1 MVCPTKLFETDYSMP
16 TSPVIDLDR
25 LLTPVSSEQP
35 AGPELKSASQSEER
49 NLYYAVRDARK
60 KAGDAER
67 RVRAFELLTEEE
79 RKEEPGSPEPAD
91 WEAVS
96 RLSIAALARSKDLW
110 ITAWLIEA
118 LTRLHGFAG
127 LRDGIR
133 LAHLLCDRFWD
144 DVHPQP
150 TKEEGL
156 TTRFMQLSNLNGA
169 DSDGTLVAAVMNVP
183 ITAPRT
189 MRPCS
194 CADYKDAAELERKD
208 PKVRSRRVEQGAVTL
223 DMFQRA
229 MAETG
234 VNFFENLLDD
244 LQRATEAVASF
255 TTLLGARV
263 SVKDKAS
270 LPLNEQQLWVPP
282 PSSRIRE
289 TLDDCLRLCRSL
301 TKDILHREEPG
312 NAGEVGVTAAA
323 TEKPDSDGSG
333 VETRQEALRTLLRVS
348 EYFRRTE
355 PHSPVSYALEQ
366 AVRWAYMS
374 LPELLSELVADKSTR
389 EEIFKRAG
397 IKQESTDK

>member
-1 MVCPTKLFETDYSMP
+1 MP

-60 KAGDAER
+60 KASDAER
-67 RVRAFELLTEEE
+67 QVRAFELLTEEE

-96 RLSIAALARSKDLW
+96 RLSIQALARSKDLW

-133 LAHLLCDRFWD
+133 LAHLVCDRFWD

-150 TKEEGL
+150 TQEEGL
-156 TTRFMQLSNLNGA
+156 TTRFMQLSNLNGS
-169 DSDGTLVAAVMNVP
+169 DSDGTLVAAIMNVP

-189 MRPCS
+189 IRPCS

-208 PKVRSRRVEQGAVTL
+208 PKVRSRRVEQGAVTI

-229 MAETG
+229 IAETK
-234 VNFFENLLDD
+234 VDFFENLLDD
-244 LQRATEAVASF
+244 LQQANEAVASF
-255 TTLLGARV
+255 TTLLGARI
-263 SVKDKAS
+263 SDKAA
-270 LPLNEQQLWVPP
+270 LP

-289 TLDDCLRLCRSL
+289 TLDDCLRLCRLL

-312 NAGEVGVTAAA
+312 EVGVTATS
-323 TEKPDSDGSG
+323 TEKSGSSDGSG

-374 LPELLSELVADKSTR
+374 LPELLSELVTDKSTR

>member
-1 MVCPTKLFETDYSMP
+1 MA
-16 TSPVIDLDR
+16 TSSVIDLDR
-25 LLTPVSSEQP
+25 LLTPVSGEQP

-96 RLSIAALARSKDLW
+96 RLSIVALARSKDLW

-127 LRDGIR
+127 LRDGVR

-144 DVHPQP
+144 DVHPQA

-156 TTRFMQLSNLNGA
+156 TPRFMQLSNLNGS
-169 DSDGTLVAAVMNVP
+169 DSDGTLVAAIMNVP

-194 CADYKDAAELERKD
+194 CADYKDATELERKD
-208 PKVRSRRVEQGAVTL
+208 PKVRSRRVEQGAVTI

-229 MAETG
+229 IAETK
-234 VNFFENLLDD
+234 VDFFENLLDD
-244 LQRATEAVASF
+244 LQEADEAVASF
-255 TTLLGARV
+255 TRLLGDRI
-263 SVKDKAS
+263 SDKAS
-270 LPLNEQQLWVPP
+270 LP

-289 TLDDCLRLCRSL
+289 TLDDCLRLCRLL

-312 NAGEVGVTAAA
+312 DTGEVGVTAP
-323 TEKPDSDGSG
+323 EKSGSADGS

-366 AVRWAYMS
+366 AVRWAHMS
-374 LPELLSELVADKSTR
+374 LPELLSELVTDKSTR

-397 IKQESTDK
+397 ITQPPTDK

>member
-1 MVCPTKLFETDYSMP
+1 MP

-25 LLTPVSSEQP
+25 LLTPVSDEHP

-60 KAGDAER
+60 KASDAER

-156 TTRFMQLSNLNGA
+156 TTRFMQLSNLNGS

-194 CADYKDAAELERKD
+194 CADYRDAAELERKD
-208 PKVRSRRVEQGAVTL
+208 PKVRSRRVEQGAVTI

-229 MAETG
+229 IAETK
-234 VNFFENLLDD
+234 VDFFENLLDD
-244 LQRATEAVASF
+244 LQQANEAVASF
-255 TTLLGARV
+255 TTLLGARI
-263 SVKDKAS
+263 SDKAS
-270 LPLNEQQLWVPP
+270 LP

-289 TLDDCLRLCRSL
+289 TLDDCLRLCRLL

-312 NAGEVGVTAAA
+312 DAGEVGATATG
-323 TEKPDSDGSG
+323 TEKSGSADGSG

-366 AVRWAYMS
+366 AVRWAQMS
-374 LPELLSELVADKSTR
+374 LPDLLSELVTDKSTR

-397 IKQESTDK
+397 ITQKADDK

>member
-1 MVCPTKLFETDYSMP
+1 MA

-25 LLTPVSSEQP
+25 LLTPVSGEQP

-60 KAGDAER
+60 KASDAER

-79 RKEEPGSPEPAD
+79 RKQEPGSPEPAD

-96 RLSIAALARSKDLW
+96 RLSIVALARSKDLW
-110 ITAWLIEA
+110 ITAWLIES

-127 LRDGIR
+127 LRDGVR

-150 TKEEGL
+150 SKEEGL
-156 TTRFMQLSNLNGA
+156 TPRFMQLSNLNGS
-169 DSDGTLVAAVMNVP
+169 DSEGTLVAAIMNVP

-189 MRPCS
+189 IRPCS
-194 CADYKDAAELERKD
+194 CADYKDATELERKD
-208 PKVRSRRVEQGAVTL
+208 PKVRSRRVEQGAVTI

-229 MAETG
+229 IAETS
-234 VNFFENLLDD
+234 VSFFENLLDD
-244 LQRATEAVASF
+244 LQQATEAVASF

-263 SVKDKAS
+263 SDKAS
-270 LPLNEQQLWVPP
+270 LP

-312 NAGEVGVTAAA
+312 DAGEVGVTAAA
-323 TEKPDSDGSG
+323 TERPGSDGSG

-348 EYFRRTE
+348 EFFRRTE

-366 AVRWAYMS
+366 AVRWAHMS
-374 LPELLSELVADKSTR
+374 LPDLLSELVTDKSTR

-397 IKQESTDK
+397 ITPPPEK

>member
-1 MVCPTKLFETDYSMP
+1 MA
-16 TSPVIDLDR
+16 TSPVLDLDR
-25 LLTPVSSEQP
+25 LLTPVSGEQP
-35 AGPELKSASQSEER
+35 AGPELKSAAQSEER

-79 RKEEPGSPEPAD
+79 RKQEPGSPEPAD

-127 LRDGIR
+127 LRDGVR
-133 LAHLLCDRFWD
+133 LAQLLCDRFWD

-156 TTRFMQLSNLNGA
+156 TPRFMQLSNLNGS
-169 DSDGTLVAAVMNVP
+169 DSEGTLVAAIMNVP

-189 MRPCS
+189 IRPCS
-194 CADYKDAAELERKD
+194 YADYKDATELERKD
-208 PKVRSRRVEQGAVTL
+208 PKVRSRRVEQGAVTI

-229 MAETG
+229 IAETS
-234 VNFFENLLDD
+234 VDFFENLLDD
-244 LQRATEAVASF
+244 LQQATEAVTSF
-255 TTLLGARV
+255 TTLLGSRV
-263 SVKDKAS
+263 ADKAS
-270 LPLNEQQLWVPP
+270 LP

-312 NAGEVGVTAAA
+312 DAGEVGVPATS
-323 TEKPDSDGSG
+323 TEKSGSADGSA

-366 AVRWAYMS
+366 AVRWAHMS
-374 LPELLSELVADKSTR
+374 LPDLLSELITDKSTR
-389 EEIFKRAG
+389 DEIFKRAG
-397 IKQESTDK
+397 ITQKDNDK